1 MLETTNKCGVRCY
14 WMLEGRIV
22 ISPDGQVMPCCFF
35 ENQIYKDMKSVEG
48 HPTYLH
54 YDIPMAENKM
64 IADYIEHK
72 DELNIHNRPLKEIL
86 EHSWFQRLYESWDD
100 FDTIDPLCIRMCSRD
115 NDNLTEEIN
124 DTISKKRFF
133 KFRS

>member
-64 IADYIEHK
+64 IVDYIEHK

-86 EHSWFQRLYESWDD
+86 EHSWFQRLYESWDNKP
-100 FDTIDPLCIRMCSRD
+100 DPICIKMCSK
-115 NDNLTEEIN
+115 EEGFSNIV
-124 DTISKKRFF
+124 KKFYEGRYKQSFVKTF
-133 KFRS
+133 